1 MKKII
6 IASAIVCAAVV
17 SQAAAVSWDTDVNY
31 FNGNGGSASLNTDG
45 SVKLGKDAMT
55 AYLWILDD
63 ATAYNAALAK
73 ITAQDGTT
81 ASWAKDYIAAG
92 GWDATKNTAKAGTI
106 SLTDG
111 KAYSDGDTVYGLII
125 AKTTQDGKDYFYAN
139 VAQAD
144 VGQLDRSVQHLNANL
159 GGTGTG
165 ATATAI
171 MWNAA
176 AAVPEPTSGLL
187 LLLGMAGLA
196 LRRRA

>member
-1 MKKII
+1 MKKLM
-6 IASAIVCAAVV
+6 IAAAVAFAAV
-17 SQAAAVSWDTDVNY
+17 ASQAAAVSWETNVNY
-31 FNGNGGSASLNTDG
+31 FNGNGGSASADTG
-45 SVKLGKDAMT
+45 TKLGKDAMT

-92 GWDATKNTAKAGTI
+92 GWDATKNTAKGGSVALD
-106 SLTDG
+106 S
-111 KAYSDGDTVYGLII
+111 GDNFTEGATAYGLII

-139 VAQAD
+139 VAAYE
-144 VGQLDRSVQHLNANL
+144 VGASDGVFANMNVNL
-159 GGTGTG
+159 GGNGKGFTE
-165 ATATAI
+165 TAI
-171 MWNAA
+171 TWNAA

-196 LRRRA
+196 LRRRRA